1 MIFVFQIFDIN
12 VKSAFLLCK
21 EIVPYIEAR
30 G

>member
-1 MIFVFQIFDIN
+1 MHINFQIFEVN

-21 EIVPYIEAR
+21 EAVPHMEAR